1 VSAAARSSDVES
13 IDGIVAA
20 IYDVISGPAGD
31 RDWDRERSL
40 FLAGGRLVP
49 TRPLPEGGAAAEVFD
64 VEGYIASRTP
74 LFAAQDVWETEIAR
88 QVFVFG
94 NFAHV
99 LSSYELRRSSPAG
112 GELPVVRGVNG
123 IQLFN
128 DGRRWWISAV
138 IWDNERPGV
147 AIPEPLLAGQAG
159 RS

>member
-1 VSAAARSSDVES
+1 MES

-20 IYDVISGPAGD
+20 IYDVISGPAGG

-40 FLAGGRLVP
+40 FLPGARLVP
-49 TRPLPEGGAAAEVFD
+49 TRPLASGGAEADVFD

-74 LFAAQDVWETEIAR
+74 LFAAQEVWETEIAR

-112 GELPVVRGVNG
+112 GELPPVRGVNS

-128 DGRRWWISAV
+128 DGRRWWITAM

-147 AIPEPLLAGQAG
+147 AIPESLLAPPADQ
-159 RS
+159 R

>member
-1 VSAAARSSDVES
+1 VIAAARSSDVES
-13 IDGIVAA
+13 IDGILTA
-20 IYDVISGPAGD
+20 IYEVISGPAGA

-40 FLAGGRLVP
+40 FLAGARLVP
-49 TRPLPEGGAAAEVFD
+49 TRLSPEGGAMAEVFD

-74 LFAAQDVWETEIAR
+74 MFAEQDVWETEIAR

-99 LSSYELRRSSPAG
+99 LSSYELRRSSPGG
-112 GELPVVRGVNG
+112 GELPVVRGVNS

-128 DGRRWWISAV
+128 DGRRWWITAV

-147 AIPEPLLAGQAG
+147 AIPEQLLPGQVDG
-159 RS
+159 P

>member
-1 VSAAARSSDVES
+1 MLPRSAARSADVVS
-13 IDGIVAA
+13 IDGIVRA
-20 IYDVISGPAGD
+20 IYDVISGPAGG

-40 FLAGGRLVP
+40 FLPGALLVP
-49 TRPLPEGGAAAEVFD
+49 ARPLPEGGAVAEVLD

-74 LFAAQDVWETEIAR
+74 LFAAHDVWETEIAR

-94 NFAHV
+94 NIAHV

-112 GELPVVRGVNG
+112 GELPTVRGVNS

-128 DGRRWWISAV
+128 DGKRWWIAAV

-147 AIPEPLLAGQAG
+147 ALPENLLVG
-159 RS
+159 

>member
-1 VSAAARSSDVES
+1 MSAAARGSDVGS
-13 IDGIVAA
+13 VDGIVTA

-40 FLAGGRLVP
+40 FLPGALLVP
-49 TRPLPEGGAAAEVFD
+49 TRPLPGGSAAADVMD

-74 LFAAQDVWETEIAR
+74 MFAAQDVWETEIAR

-112 GELPVVRGVNG
+112 GDLPPVRGINS

-128 DGRRWWISAV
+128 DGRRWWITAM

-147 AIPEPLLAGQAG
+147 SVPEPLLAKTSDRQ
-159 RS
+159 

>member
-1 VSAAARSSDVES
+1 MSAAARSSDVES
-13 IDGIVAA
+13 IDGIVTA
-20 IYDVISGPAGD
+20 IYDVISGPAGG

-40 FLAGGRLVP
+40 FLSGARLVP
-49 TRPLPEGGAAAEVFD
+49 TRPLPEGGAAADVFD

-74 LFAAQDVWETEIAR
+74 IFAAQDVWETEIGR

-112 GELPVVRGVNG
+112 GELPAVRGVNS

-128 DGRRWWISAV
+128 DGRRWWITSV
-138 IWDNERPGV
+138 TWDNERPGV
-147 AIPEPLLAGQAG
+147 AIPESLLAGQAD
-159 RS
+159 RT